1 MGKKRVSLFS
11 KEVKNY
17 VRRIKLLKLSI
28 VRYAIAALI
37 SQLIDSS
44 MYCSGFQNSPTPDTM
59 CRLLAVFASGTFEP
73 KFQIINLNSETLR

>member
-1 MGKKRVSLFS
+1 MGRKRVSLFS

-44 MYCSGFQNSPTPDTM
+44 MYCSGFSK
-59 CRLLAVFASGTFEP
+59 LADSRHHVPATCCVRIRYF
-73 KFQIINLNSETLR
+73 

>member
-28 VRYAIAALI
+28 VHYTIAALI

-44 MYCSGFQNSPTPDTM
+44 MYCSGFSK
-59 CRLLAVFASGTFEP
+59 LADA
-73 KFQIINLNSETLR
+73 

>member
-37 SQLIDSS
+37 LQLIDSP
-44 MYCSGFQNSPTPDTM
+44 MYCSGSSK
-59 CRLLAVFASGTFEP
+59 LADSRRHVPATCCVHVGYS
-73 KFQIINLNSETLR
+73 

>member
-1 MGKKRVSLFS
+1 MGKKGCLYFP
-11 KEVKNY
+11 KKLENY

-44 MYCSGFQNSPTPDTM
+44 MYCSGFSK
-59 CRLLAVFASGTFEP
+59 LADS
-73 KFQIINLNSETLR
+73 